1 MQLADSSTTETDG
14 ENAIHLL
21 NVGSRIDLEI
31 GCLAL
36 ERRDDCGERKLM
48 MSGQKGVEDFC

>member
-1 MQLADSSTTETDG
+1 MADSSTTETDG